1 VTIASALDV
10 HDGLGLAAL
19 VRSGEVTASEL
30 LEEAIRRAERVNPRL
45 NAVITTMYDE
55 ARRSLELGVPEG
67 PFAGVPFLLKD
78 ILQPYAGV
86 RHTRGSKAL
95 RNYVPSHDSEVVSR
109 FKRAGFV
116 SFGRTNVP
124 EFGLVAVTEPE
135 AFGPC
140 RNPWDVGRT
149 PGGSSG
155 GAAAVVA
162 AGVVPIAGAT
172 DGGGS
177 IRIPAGWCGIF
188 GLKPSRGRVP
198 SGPDNGE
205 VWDGAVVEHVL
216 TRTVRDSAAVLD
228 ALTGPA
234 AGDPFLTAPP
244 ERPFLDEIALPP
256 RTLRIGFTSRSPMG
270 NPVDPECRTAVE
282 ETARLL
288 EDLGHVVVPAQ
299 PRVDGVAV
307 ARAYLTLYY
316 GQVAADVR
324 WVERMVGKSAAARE
338 LEPETRVIAAIGE
351 NLSSADYLEARRGW
365 NDFARA
371 MGEFHRDHDLF
382 LTPTASEL
390 PLPIGTLRRPPFERG
405 ALRVVN
411 RLRAGAA
418 GGKTGI
424 IEKLAFRNLEPVP
437 FTQLANLTG
446 QPAMSVPL
454 HWSAGGLP
462 CGSHFVA
469 PIGGEAMLLRL
480 AAQLEEARP
489 WGGRVPMV
497 HASRSD

>member
-1 VTIASALDV
+1 VSIASAFDA
-10 HDGLGLAAL
+10 HDGLGMAAL
-19 VRSGEVTASEL
+19 VRSGEVTAGEL
-30 LEEAIRRAERVNPRL
+30 LEEAIRRTERVNPRL

-55 ARRSLELGVPEG
+55 AHRVLERGVPEG
-67 PFAGVPFLLKD
+67 PFTGVPFLLKD
-78 ILQPYAGV
+78 ILQSYAGV
-86 RHTRGSKAL
+86 RYTQGSKAL
-95 RNYVPSHDSEVVSR
+95 RNYVPSFDSEVVTR
-109 FKRAGFV
+109 FRRAGFV

-140 RNPWDVGRT
+140 RNPWDPART

-155 GAAAVVA
+155 GAAAAVA
-162 AGVVPIAGAT
+162 AGMVPITGAT

-198 SGPDNGE
+198 SGPAAGE
-205 VWDGAVVEHVL
+205 VWDGAVAEHVL

-228 ALTGPA
+228 ALSGPA
-234 AGDPFLTAPP
+234 PGDPFLVAPP
-244 ERPFLDEIALPP
+244 ERPYLDEITVAP
-256 RTLRIGFTSRSPMG
+256 RTLRIAFSTRSPMG
-270 NPVDPECRTAVE
+270 NPVDPECRMAVE

-288 EDLGHVVVPAQ
+288 EELGHVVVPAE

-307 ARAYLTLYY
+307 ARAYLNLYY
-316 GQVAADVR
+316 GQVAADAR
-324 WVERMVGKSAAARE
+324 WVERMVGKAAARE

-351 NLSSADYLEARRGW
+351 NLSSADYVEARRGW
-365 NDFARA
+365 NEFARA
-371 MGEFHRDHDLF
+371 MGAFHREHDVF
-382 LTPTASEL
+382 LTPTAAEL
-390 PLPIGTLRRPPFERG
+390 PLTVGTLRRPAVERG

-418 GGKTGI
+418 LGRTGI
-424 IEKLAFRNLEPVP
+424 IERLAFRNLEPVP

-454 HWSAGGLP
+454 HWSPDGLP
-462 CGSHFVA
+462 CGSHFMA
-469 PIGGEAMLLRL
+469 PIGGEATLLRL

-489 WGGRVPMV
+489 WGGRVPPV
-497 HASRSD
+497 HASRTG